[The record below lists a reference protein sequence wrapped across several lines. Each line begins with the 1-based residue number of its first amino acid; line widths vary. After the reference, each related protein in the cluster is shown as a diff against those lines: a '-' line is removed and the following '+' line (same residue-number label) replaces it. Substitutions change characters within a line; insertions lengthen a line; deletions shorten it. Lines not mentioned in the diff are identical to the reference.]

1 MKKFRLLLGI
11 VCALLLCVLCLA
23 SCGSKLEAP
32 TGLRLDTDTLVL
44 SWDKNSEAN
53 GYSILIG
60 EKEKVTRA
68 TSYPLSE
75 LSEGEHVVKVKAL
88 GDGKNTTDSEY
99 AVFTFE
105 KDPETGLIYR
115 LINDNTEYELIGS
128 GSASGDVV
136 MESKFRKKDVTA
148 IADAALS
155 NNDKITSFE
164 ISANITA
171 IPKKMFY
178 NCSALETVV
187 IPESVTY
194 IGENAFQSCHSL
206 TSVTIPNGVKEIKP
220 YTFSYCRS
228 LTEVKGAEGVETID
242 SFAFAECSSL
252 TAFTLP
258 SGVKTLGNYAF
269 SGCKA
274 MAEIRLNRGLESIG
288 DYAFYSCTGFT
299 SINLEEGLLSIGAS
313 AFESCRAL
321 LALQLPDS
329 LSSIGNNAFA
339 FCEALTTVTGG
350 VDVDS
355 IGNNVLQGTAY
366 YENYDGDIVYL
377 GSWILA
383 CKDKKIATGKDLTD
397 LIKPGTTGIADYAF
411 AACTGFTGVTLP
423 DVKYIGVAAFNACTS
438 LMDVRLGD
446 SATYIGD
453 GAFAACT
460 ILRNVYIST
469 SQITYIG
476 DSAFH
481 GCKRLS
487 KLDLPDTVEYIG
499 AKAFQD
505 TAFPAAVDG
514 VIYVDNWAV
523 GAKHNYISGVTI
535 KDGTVGISEYAFME
549 CSVISTVSLP
559 KSLQRICKGAFLLC
573 TYVFIDQFP
582 QNLTAIDDYA
592 FYGCEAAVLG
602 YRSNNNLVFPDS
614 LESIGRSAFYVT
626 GVQGIT
632 IPGSCKTIGDYAFFG
647 CPYLG
652 KPITQENVDQDTG
665 NVIPTTTN
673 HPLVLEEGIE
683 YIGSRAFYGC
693 IGLEEVS
700 IPDSV
705 TEMGIRTFYQCTAL
719 KRVELGAGLT
729 FIPDFAFYECGSL
742 TDIVLPDNC
751 TRIGKSAFY
760 NCVSLETVKFG
771 RKLAEIDQYAFRG
784 CTALKQV
791 VSNGELATIG
801 NYAFR
806 GANNLTYI
814 LLNDDVIDVRMHAF
828 YGALNATIYCEG
840 DAPGSD
846 WHERW
851 NSSFRP
857 VIWGCV
863 LSSDGS
869 YVVSFEKTADS
880 IENFDAINGISAP
893 VREGYTFVGWATEE
907 NGTPAY
913 TADEVMNAPD
923 GTTLYA
929 VWQSE

>member
-68 TSYPLSE
+68 TSYPLNE
-75 LSEGEHVVKVKAL
+75 LAEGEHVIKVKAL
-88 GDGKNTTDSEY
+88 GDGKNTKDSEY
-99 AVFTFE
+99 AVYTFE

-115 LINDNTEYELIGS
+115 LINDNTEYELIGA
-128 GSASGDVV
+128 GSATGDVV
-136 MESKFRKKDVTA
+136 MEVKYRKKYVTA
-148 IADAALS
+148 IADAALA
-155 NNDKITSFE
+155 NNDKITSFTINE
-164 ISANITA
+164 NITA

-178 NCSALETVV
+178 NCSSLASVV

-206 TSVTIPNGVKEIKP
+206 TTVTIPSGVKEIKP

-228 LTEVKGAEGVETID
+228 LAEVKGGAGIEKID
-242 SFAFAECSSL
+242 SFAFAECSAL
-252 TAFTLP
+252 PAFTLP
-258 SGVKTLGNYAF
+258 SHVKSLGNYAF

-274 MAEIRLNRGLESIG
+274 MTRIHLNYGLESIG
-288 DYAFYSCTGFT
+288 DYAFYSCNGFT

-313 AFESCRAL
+313 AFEGCRAL
-321 LALQLPDS
+321 TALNLPAT

-339 FCEALTTVTGG
+339 FCEALATVTGG
-350 VDVDS
+350 EGIDA

-366 YENYDGDIVYL
+366 YENYKGDIVYL

-383 CKDKKIATGKDLTD
+383 CKDRKISEGKDITD

-411 AACTGFTGVTLP
+411 AACTGFTGVSLP
-423 DVKYIGVAAFNACTS
+423 DVKYIGRAAFNACTS

-460 ILRNVYIST
+460 ILRNVYINT
-469 SQITYIG
+469 TEITYIG

-481 GCKRLS
+481 NCKRLS

-499 AKAFQD
+499 ANAFKG

-523 GAKHNYISGVTI
+523 GAKNQFISGVTI
-535 KDGTVGISEYAFME
+535 KEGTVGIAEYAFLQ
-549 CSVISTVSLP
+549 CPAISLVSMP
-559 KSLQRICKGAFLLC
+559 KSLQRICRGSFLLC
-573 TYVFIDQFP
+573 SFIIVDQLP
-582 QNLTAIDDYA
+582 QNLTTIGDYA
-592 FYGCEAAVLG
+592 FYGCEGGAMG
-602 YRSNNNLVFPDS
+602 YRNGNNLIVSDS
-614 LESIGRSAFYVT
+614 VESIGRSAFYLSC
-626 GVQGIT
+626 VQGLT
-632 IPGSCKTIGDYAFFG
+632 ISGSCKSIGDYAFFG

-652 KPITQENVDQDTG
+652 KPVTNEEIDQETG
-665 NVIPTTTN
+665 NVIPTVTN
-673 HPLVLEEGIE
+673 HPVILEEGIE

-693 IGLEEVS
+693 AGLEEIS

-719 KRVELGAGLT
+719 KKVELGAGLT
-729 FIPDFAFYECGSL
+729 SIPDFAFYECAAL
-742 TDIVLPDNC
+742 TDIVVPDSC

-760 NCVSLETVKFG
+760 NCTALETVKFG
-771 RKLAEIDQYAFRG
+771 RNLAEIDQYAFRG
-784 CTALKQV
+784 CTALTQV
-791 VSNGELATIG
+791 VANENLVTIG

-828 YGALNATIYCEG
+828 YGALNATAYCEG
-840 DAPGSD
+840 AAPGSG

-857 VIWGCV
+857 VIWGCE
-863 LSSDGS
+863 LSADGS
-869 YVVSFEKTADS
+869 YVVSFEKTATS

-893 VREGYTFVGWATEE
+893 MREGYTFAGWATVED
-907 NGTPAY
+907 GTPVY
-913 TADEVMNAPD
+913 TAAEVMDAPD

-929 VWQSE
+929 VWQ